1 MTKHSVAISG
11 AAGRVG
17 VNIVQHLLK
26 MGYDVHALVR
36 APLAAGHPLTRE
48 DATVTTLDLATLAEP
63 QIAQWLAAVRPHAFI
78 HAAALADPAA
88 CERQPSLAYLM
99 NAQATRMLAR
109 ACAQSQTHLIM
120 LSTEHVFGGAPQPQ
134 TLYHEC
140 DPVQPLNH
148 YGKSK
153 VQGELATQEECAG
166 NALWTI
172 CRISTVYG
180 LTGGS
185 PQWHRP
191 DFVQWVLSMLERN
204 EAFNVVTDQVNSPI
218 YANDLIAILGAVVQ
232 QRLQGIYHV
241 AGSTPISRYHFARKV
256 AQTYNLNEALIQPIC
271 TAKLGLSL
279 QRALNVGLCVDKI
292 SRASGIAPLSLEEGL
307 ARYKEQNM

>member
-1 MTKHSVAISG
+1 MTKYAVAISG

-17 VNIVQHLLK
+17 VNVVQHLLK

-36 APLAAGHPLTRE
+36 ARLPAGHPLTLV
-48 DATVTTLDLATLAEP
+48 DATVTTLDLTALAEP
-63 QIAQWLAAVRPHAFI
+63 QITQWLAEVQPHAFI
-78 HAAALADPAA
+78 HAAALADPAT

-99 NAQATRMLAR
+99 NAQVTGMLAR
-109 ACAQSQTHLIM
+109 ACAKCQTHFIM
-120 LSTEHVFGGAPQPQ
+120 LSTEYVFGGAPQPQ
-134 TLYHEC
+134 ILYHEC

-166 NALWTI
+166 NALWAI

-180 LTGGS
+180 LTSGS

-204 EAFNVVTDQVNSPI
+204 EAFEVVADQVNSPI
-218 YANDLIAILGAVVQ
+218 YTSDLIAILGAVVR

-241 AGSTPISRYHFARKV
+241 AGSTPISRYHFARQI
-256 AQTYNLNEALIQPIC
+256 AQTYHLNEGLIQPIC

-279 QRALNVGLCVDKI
+279 QRALNVGLSVDKI
-292 SRASGIAPLSLEEGL
+292 SRASGIIPLSLEEGL
-307 ARYKEQNM
+307 ASYKEQKN